1 MTEKEVKD
9 PDGKVVFRVVDYEG
23 ARFPVGVFGNV
34 LNSLKALDEATFKD
48 SDVFVV
54 SYPKSGK

>member
-9 PDGKVVFRVVDYEG
+9 PNGKVVFKVVDHEG

-34 LNSLKALDEATFKD
+34 LDRLKALSEATFKD
-48 SDVFVV
+48 TDLFVV
-54 SYPKSGK
+54 SYPKSG